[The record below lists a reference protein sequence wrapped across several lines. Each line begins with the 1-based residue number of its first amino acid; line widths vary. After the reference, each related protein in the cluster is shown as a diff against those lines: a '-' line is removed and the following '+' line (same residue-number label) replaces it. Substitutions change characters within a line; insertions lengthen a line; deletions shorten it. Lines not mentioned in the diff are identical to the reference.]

1 MWVRLV
7 TVSIGSSR
15 AHALVMPW
23 LVADIA
29 EFVDDLVNASVPDII
44 GLVLVIVF
52 HALRAIITAFSR
64 VEVRSGAANND
75 FTEILLFFFIF
86 MFFIV
91 KVCIVRGPLN
101 VADDSLGIQSFA
113 FNVALH
119 VGDIII
125 EAGMVGADT

>member
-15 AHALVMPW
+15 AHALVMPR

-29 EFVDDLVNASVPDII
+29 ELIDDLVNASVPDII

-75 FTEILLFFFIF
+75 FTEILLFFFF
-86 MFFIV
+86 LFFIV

>member
-7 TVSIGSSR
+7 TVSICSSR
-15 AHALVMPW
+15 THALVMPR

-29 EFVDDLVNASVPDII
+29 ELIDDLVNASVPDII

-75 FTEILLFFFIF
+75 FTEILLFFFF
-86 MFFIV
+86 LFFIV